1 VHRLGGKIM
10 TTATLEAVPTLEK
23 LPATLPRSGAID
35 LELEQGVL
43 IFRVA
48 PAVQER
54 IETLLDKQR
63 AAALAPGEEEELQQY
78 EDVDDYLSYLNR
90 VIRNLA
96 QFQPEDLRRAA

>member
-1 VHRLGGKIM
+1 M
-10 TTATLEAVPTLEK
+10 ATATLEAVPTLEK
-23 LPATLPRSGAID
+23 LPATLPRAGAIE

-48 PAVQER
+48 PTVQER

-63 AAALAPGEEEELQQY
+63 SATLAPVEAEELQQY

-90 VIRNLA
+90 VTRNLA
-96 QFQPEDLRRAA
+96 QFQQQDLRSAA